1 MTNREKELL
10 SVASEVMDALRSN
23 GLECALSG
31 SLMLAVAGINKRRES
46 NDIDILVDS
55 NLLYNQFQAS
65 ECGDFR
71 AYVISLVEPKCGKV
85 IAISHKLYPI
95 VSFIHKGFKVDL
107 IDSIEEY
114 TVINGTVLGSLFY
127 LVYAK
132 YSYSLD
138 DSNPETKR
146 KHSEDVQYI
155 LENNALGFS
164 KIDLI
169 NRRSV
174 SIETKIVVEEL
185 DYCPF

>member
-46 NDIDILVDS
+46 NDIDIVVDS

-85 IAISHKLYPI
+85 IAISNTLYPT

-114 TVINGTVLGSLFY
+114 TVINGVVCGSLFNE
-127 LVYAK
+127 VYAK

-169 NRRSV
+169 DMRS
-174 SIETKIVVEEL
+174 SETDTKVVV
-185 DYCPF
+185 D

>member
-10 SVASEVMDALRSN
+10 SVASEVMEALRSN

-31 SLMLAVAGINKRRES
+31 SLMLAVAGINKCRES
-46 NDIDILVDS
+46 NDIDIVVDS

-85 IAISHKLYPI
+85 IAISNKLYPT

-114 TVINGTVLGSLFY
+114 TVINGTVLGSLFD

-146 KHSEDVQYI
+146 KHSEDVKYI

-169 NRRSV
+169 DMRS
-174 SIETKIVVEEL
+174 SETDTKVVVDEFDAL
-185 DYCPF
+185 LF

>member
-10 SVASEVMDALRSN
+10 SVASEVMEALRSN

-46 NDIDILVDS
+46 NDIDIVVDS
-55 NLLYNQFQAS
+55 NLLYNQFQAA
-65 ECGDFR
+65 ECGDFN
-71 AYVISLVEPKCGKV
+71 AYVIGLVESKCGKV
-85 IAISHKLYPI
+85 VSISKTIYPI

-114 TVINGTVLGSLFY
+114 NVVNGVVCGSLFD

-132 YSYSLD
+132 YSHSLD
-138 DSNPETKR
+138 DVK
-146 KHSEDVQYI
+146 YI

-169 NRRSV
+169 DMRS
-174 SIETKIVVEEL
+174 SKTDTKVVVDEFDAL
-185 DYCPF
+185 LF

>member
-10 SVASEVMDALRSN
+10 SVASEVMEALRSN

-46 NDIDILVDS
+46 NDIDIVVDS

-65 ECGDFR
+65 ECGDFN
-71 AYVISLVEPKCGKV
+71 AYVIGLVEPKCGKV
-85 IAISHKLYPI
+85 ISTSNTVYPT

-114 TVINGTVLGSLFY
+114 NVVNGVVCGSLFD

-169 NRRSV
+169 NSRSRP
-174 SIETKIVVEEL
+174 IDAEIVAEEL